1 MAFAWYCPAVSS
13 YSLGLANI
21 LNKPKKIQSL
31 RYLVSQIG
39 TQYVHITDH
48 NVIEGLTFLVLER
61 MLGENHSK
69 NV

>member
-1 MAFAWYCPAVSS
+1 M
-13 YSLGLANI
+13 
-21 LNKPKKIQSL
+21 
-31 RYLVSQIG
+31 VSQIG

-69 NV
+69 KV

>member
-13 YSLGLANI
+13 YSLGLAN
-21 LNKPKKIQSL
+21 LENM
-31 RYLVSQIG
+31 VSQIG

-61 MLGENHSK
+61 MLGENHRK
-69 NV
+69 KV